1 MIFDD
6 RQTCCFM
13 HPIRQFVADK
23 NNYLLPVN
31 FHSDVKEDKVLLGYY
46 DDEYIYFIPN
56 VIIGMCD
63 KLLTENNL
71 PPFNMKTVL
80 KQLFA
85 LNYIKV
91 HWIMSKEVRYR
102 PQKRIGS
109 TKRRYITFHR
119 RALQR
124 ILNEGGRRNG

>member
-1 MIFDD
+1 MILEDK
-6 RQTCCFM
+6 QTCCFI
-13 HPIRQFVADK
+13 HLVERFIEDNK
-23 NNYLLPVN
+23 NYLLPVKQYMN
-31 FHSDVKEDKVLLGYY
+31 TVPNKVLLGYY
-46 DDEYIYFIPN
+46 DDEYIYLIPS
-56 VIIGMCD
+56 VVIGMCD
-63 KLLTENNL
+63 KLLIENNL
-71 PPFNMKTVL
+71 APFNMQNVL

-119 RALQR
+119 RVFFK
-124 ILNEGGRRNG
+124 NGTERGVI

>member
-1 MIFDD
+1 MIDD
-6 RQTCCFM
+6 KETCCFM
-13 HPIRQFVADK
+13 HLLCRFVNCGK
-23 NNYLLPVN
+23 TYLLPVSN
-31 FHSDVKEDKVLLGYY
+31 SEAVQPDKVLLGYY
-46 DDEYIYFIPN
+46 DDEYIYLIPS
-56 VIIGMCD
+56 VVIGMCD
-63 KLLTENNL
+63 KLLVENNL
-71 PPFNMKTVL
+71 APFNMQTVL

-119 RALQR
+119 RVFPKSIR
-124 ILNEGGRRNG
+124 ERGRV